1 MTIFKDLGKG
11 FYTLLFVAPL
21 FWIVPTMVEGLQHLV
36 EVQLGFFTVGD
47 GVKGNTETAI
57 RLTFG
62 FFKVMSILVP
72 VLLILKLSG
81 NDWDKSK
88 LFPLVNLEKKTI
100 VITAITILG
109 LLIFLGFFSEP
120 FTRWLTGLIKIPEDM
135 VPFTPLLVLL
145 ALVAIFRAPITRSML
160 TIAGVK
166 LEGKLS
172 VKSYGYELL
181 NIIYLTVLVAGPMY
195 LHYQID
201 GWARGTD
208 GWELFGLLTLDS
220 LLVGLMVL
228 LIGLAMRLAIV
239 SVYSRDLKAGI
250 A

>member
-1 MTIFKDLGKG
+1 MNIFKDLGKG
-11 FYTLLFVAPL
+11 FYTLLIVAPL
-21 FWIVPTMVEGLQHLV
+21 FWIVPTVIEGLQHLV

-47 GVKGNTETAI
+47 GVTGNTETAI

-72 VLLILKLSG
+72 VLLILKLSA

-88 LFPLVNLEKKTI
+88 LFPLTALEKKALA
-100 VITAITILG
+100 ITAATILG

-120 FTRWLTGLIKIPEDM
+120 FTNWLTGKIDIPQKL
-135 VPFTPLLVLL
+135 VPFAPLFVIL
-145 ALVAIFRAPITRSML
+145 ALVALFRTQVTRSIL
-160 TIAGVK
+160 TIAGVE

-172 VKSYGYELL
+172 IKSYGYELL
-181 NIIYLTVLVAGPMY
+181 NIIYLAILVSGPMY

-201 GWARGTD
+201 SWARGTS
-208 GWELFGLLTLDS
+208 GLELFGLLTLDS
-220 LLVGLMVL
+220 LLVGFMAL
-228 LIGLAMRLAIV
+228 LIGLSMRLATI
-239 SVYSRDLKAGI
+239 SVYSQELKAKT